1 MRRRIRERDSKMD
14 GKTRVCGLIANPV
27 EHSMSPL
34 MHNFYARRTGVNL
47 AYVPFKVENEQVGDA
62 VKGAFA
68 LNILGMNVT
77 VPHKQR
83 VMEFLT
89 DIDGD
94 AKAIGAVNT
103 LVRTEHGYK
112 GYNTDAAGLTRALL
126 GAGIHV
132 GGERCILI
140 GAGGAA
146 KAAAYVLAK
155 EGAASIYIM
164 NRNLDRAQE
173 LAEYINRLVGRN
185 LASALTLDG
194 YESIPQEKGG
204 YLAIQST
211 SVGMHPHVEDV
222 IVEDRYFYELIH
234 TGVDIVYTP
243 ARTRFME
250 LVEGAGGKAVNGL
263 DMLLYQ
269 GIIAYELWNPQ
280 VRVDEETISMAR
292 QLIQDHLSMSQ
303 AKHNLILIG
312 FMGAGKTSVGDC
324 YAREYG
330 LPIIDTD
337 QRIEAAAGMAIS
349 KIFATRGEEAFRRL
363 ETGVLEELLAH
374 TDHSIISV
382 GGGLPLREEN
392 RILLKKLG
400 CVVYLDVSPETV
412 MDRIGRDVSDRP
424 MLQGGDVESRIRGLL
439 AMRRPV
445 YLEASHVI
453 VDVNG
458 RSVEEIVEE
467 IHCRAGI

>member
-1 MRRRIRERDSKMD
+1 MK
-14 GKTRVCGLIANPV
+14 
-27 EHSMSPL
+27 
-34 MHNFYARRTGVNL
+34 
-47 AYVPFKVENEQVGDA
+47 
-62 VKGAFA
+62 A
-68 LNILGMNVT
+68 L
-77 VPHKQR
+77 R
-83 VMEFLT
+83 
-89 DIDGD
+89 
-94 AKAIGAVNT
+94 
-103 LVRTEHGYK
+103 
-112 GYNTDAAGLTRALL
+112 
-126 GAGIHV
+126 
-132 GGERCILI
+132 
-140 GAGGAA
+140 
-146 KAAAYVLAK
+146 
-155 EGAASIYIM
+155 
-164 NRNLDRAQE
+164 
-173 LAEYINRLVGRN
+173 
-185 LASALTLDG
+185 
-194 YESIPQEKGG
+194 
-204 YLAIQST
+204 
-211 SVGMHPHVEDV
+211 
-222 IVEDRYFYELIH
+222 
-234 TGVDIVYTP
+234 
-243 ARTRFME
+243 
-250 LVEGAGGKAVNGL
+250 
-263 DMLLYQ
+263 
-269 GIIAYELWNPQ
+269 
-280 VRVDEETISMAR
+280 
-292 QLIQDHLSMSQ
+292 
-303 AKHNLILIG
+303 
-312 FMGAGKTSVGDC
+312 AGKTSVGDC

-349 KIFATRGEEAFRRL
+349 KIFATQGEEAFRRL